1 MIYLNI
7 SVIGGMKLIKKDIL
21 KIKNIY
27 LIEFI
32 LIFILLL
39 IFSIITIKSLYKNNN
54 YILINGK
61 LEKEIHSTN
70 INLNPGSFSENNYEL
85 SFLKKGIYFIE
96 LNITKENIDIFEK
109 YLTLKVI
116 FNEETVYISNLEEII
131 KENKSISFKYNIKNK
146 KPLNLKICYEMALNA
161 ENETQGKSIYI
172 DLNLYIRKVG

>member
-54 YILINGK
+54 YILINGE

-70 INLNPGSFSENNYEL
+70 INLNPGSFSENSYEL

-96 LNITKENIDIFEK
+96 LNITKENIDIFE
-109 YLTLKVI
+109 
-116 FNEETVYISNLEEII
+116 
-131 KENKSISFKYNIKNK
+131 
-146 KPLNLKICYEMALNA
+146 
-161 ENETQGKSIYI
+161 
-172 DLNLYIRKVG
+172 